1 LTAARNADVKI
12 IRSIHD
18 FNNQIQDVAEEAKKF
33 AGNLNDVVKIAIMP
47 NSRKDVEALILAAEK
62 CRNIKHVFCAMG
74 SVGLPSRV
82 LAAKTGSMWT
92 YASLSGLKGIGHLTP
107 MELVRKYR
115 FRAITA
121 STQVVWADKEDV
133 EELNIS
139 YSLNDI
145 DKVALPKDMD

>member
-1 LTAARNADVKI
+1 
-12 IRSIHD
+12 
-18 FNNQIQDVAEEAKKF
+18 
-33 AGNLNDVVKIAIMP
+33 
-47 NSRKDVEALILAAEK
+47 
-62 CRNIKHVFCAMG
+62 MG